1 MSTLRLL
8 ADDLTG
14 ALDSAA
20 PFAAAG
26 EPLSVRW
33 FGEADGAA
41 VHPGGEAAWVVST
54 ASRDLPEQAAVARVA
69 ALAPALMGGSPAFKK
84 IDSLLRGNTVAEI
97 VAAHRAGGFART
109 LVTPAFPA
117 QGRRVRAGR
126 LVLRAADGTETAG
139 PDLAGLLAAAG
150 ADPAITVCDA
160 ETEADLAALVASHRS
175 ARGLLWAGAGGL
187 ARALCP
193 PAAPCALPEGR
204 PVLVVTASLHGVTR
218 AQLAAIAAPGL
229 VPVLRDDGLGDAA
242 AVGQAVAHR
251 LASRLSSVLDAS
263 PPGPVAD
270 PAARAAACF
279 APLVAAPPPG
289 LLIVAGGDTLGRLLA
304 ALGCTRLALAGEVAP
319 GLPLSVLQGG
329 VWDGVSLVSKS
340 GAFEDDGVMAR
351 AIAAAAG
358 RE

>member
-1 MSTLRLL
+1 
-8 ADDLTG
+8 
-14 ALDSAA
+14 
-20 PFAAAG
+20 
-26 EPLSVRW
+26 
-33 FGEADGAA
+33 
-41 VHPGGEAAWVVST
+41 
-54 ASRDLPEQAAVARVA
+54 
-69 ALAPALMGGSPAFKK
+69 
-84 IDSLLRGNTVAEI
+84 
-97 VAAHRAGGFART
+97 
-109 LVTPAFPA
+109 
-117 QGRRVRAGR
+117 
-126 LVLRAADGTETAG
+126 
-139 PDLAGLLAAAG
+139 
-150 ADPAITVCDA
+150 
-160 ETEADLAALVASHRS
+160 
-175 ARGLLWAGAGGL
+175 
-187 ARALCP
+187 
-193 PAAPCALPEGR
+193 
-204 PVLVVTASLHGVTR
+204 VTR